1 MNKIYLI
8 VFYLLFPI
16 FSFGQHTDLLKEKGL
31 EKMNAGNYA
40 EAIPYFKEAISIDS
54 SLLNLHYNYA
64 YSLLMVHKYEKSITE
79 FKKVTLLDPSGL
91 KQPKAGKRR
100 VRGNSG
106 GNAKDIDIFADLN
119 DLALNPED

>member
-1 MNKIYLI
+1 MKPHMKKFCKGGFN
-8 VFYLLFPI
+8 PI
-16 FSFGQHTDLLKEKGL
+16 DYVNVDSAVVDDNNDKKDTSSPFG
-31 EKMNAGNYA
+31 
-40 EAIPYFKEAISIDS
+40 
-54 SLLNLHYNYA
+54 
-64 YSLLMVHKYEKSITE
+64 
-79 FKKVTLLDPSGL
+79 GL